1 MIGLKLIFTWWNR
14 NTLGTF
20 LKTLFFGKL
29 VGKDELGNKYYK
41 NKKDERWVI
50 YANDIEAT
58 KITSDWFLWMHHTI
72 NETPSESLKKYDWQK
87 NHSENLSGSNRAYK
101 PNKITKK
108 MKFKNYE
115 TWKNLPIF
123 NYFFIFFPRKLER

>member
-1 MIGLKLIFTWWNR
+1 MIGLKQIFTWWNR
-14 NTLGTF
+14 NTFGTF
-20 LKTLFFGKL
+20 LKTLFFGKY

-58 KITSDWFLWMHHTI
+58 KI
-72 NETPSESLKKYDWQK
+72 PSESLKKYDWQK

-115 TWKNLPIF
+115 TWKN
-123 NYFFIFFPRKLER
+123 

>member
-1 MIGLKLIFTWWNR
+1 MCGFSKIGLKQIFTWWNR
-14 NTLGTF
+14 NTFGTF
-20 LKTLFFGKL
+20 LKTLFFGKY

-50 YANDIEAT
+50 YAKDIEAT

-72 NETPSESLKKYDWQK
+72 NEIPSETLKKYDWQK

-115 TWKNLPIF
+115 TWKN
-123 NYFFIFFPRKLER
+123 

>member
-1 MIGLKLIFTWWNR
+1 MCGFKNFEMILKIIFTWWNKQ
-14 NTLGTF
+14 TLGTY
-20 LKTLFFGKL
+20 LKTLFFGKY
-29 VGKDELGNKYYK
+29 VGKDEFGNKYYK

-72 NETPSESLKKYDWQK
+72 NEIPSESLKKYDWQK

-115 TWKNLPIF
+115 TWKN
-123 NYFFIFFPRKLER
+123 